1 MNSLL
6 LLIIG
11 VPAIE
16 IYVMIKI
23 GHQIGALNTIIMIFL
38 TAIIGIYFVK
48 IQGVNTVRSGL
59 LNLYQNKMPIYEIVS
74 GASLAIAAILLIIP
88 GFITDIFGFI
98 LLFPITRK
106 ILAKKLIKKQEFKYK
121 KNEEEILDGEI
132 IENKTKDDKL

>member
-121 KNEEEILDGEI
+121 K
-132 IENKTKDDKL
+132 K

>member
-59 LNLYQNKMPIYEIVS
+59 INLYQNKMPIYEIVS

-132 IENKTKDDKL
+132 IEDKTKDDKL

>member
-132 IENKTKDDKL
+132 IEDKTKDDKL